1 MAEAIGF
8 ERLGG
13 APGGAT
19 SQEPGDGNPR
29 KCGMRKLQH
38 ISLVIFSLNLTIVGH
53 IECLQLIHQVIL
65 AHLTEALTP

>member
-1 MAEAIGF
+1 MFYNKEQKAGRQTERTLPVAEAIGF

-38 ISLVIFSLNLTIVGH
+38 ISLVIFSLNLNV
-53 IECLQLIHQVIL
+53 
-65 AHLTEALTP
+65 